1 MIILVILLLCVAGFF
16 LYRAFFRTADAM
28 IIKHA
33 MHENNKAKNKIFNA
47 IEIGNLNLASD
58 YFQEEKGRLKHHLSI
73 AKLSIYE
80 IETILESFD
89 IWYKEV
95 KCK

>member
-1 MIILVILLLCVAGFF
+1 MVLIVIILLCVAGFF
-16 LYRAFFRTADAM
+16 LYRVFFRTADAM

-33 MHENNKAKNKIFNA
+33 MHENNKAKDKIFNA

-73 AKLSIYE
+73 AKVSIYE
-80 IETILESFD
+80 IEAILESFD
-89 IWYKEV
+89 IWYKDV